1 MPQIPVILLHAG
13 AGGVLQPAPRERVMT
28 HLRGLAERLSAD
40 LQAGAEALDTVV
52 NAVRSMED
60 HPDMNAGLGS
70 KLQVDGL
77 ARLSAAVMNGAE
89 ERFAGV
95 VNVEGLPNP
104 ILLARA
110 LLDDDCR
117 VLAGPGALAR
127 ARELG
132 LPEGEVRTAA
142 RIAEWEAGLHG
153 LGGTVG
159 AVALDL
165 RGHLASA
172 TSTGGR
178 GMEAVGRVSDTPTV
192 AATYANAVAAVSLTG
207 VGEQI
212 VDGAIAAR
220 LVALVEGG
228 LSLAE
233 ARDRLVTQMRRRGWQ
248 AGFIAVDARGEAVH
262 AFTTPAMS
270 WWSVGPEGSRGAS

>member
-1 MPQIPVILLHAG
+1 MPQMPVILVHAG
-13 AGGVLQPAPRERVMT
+13 AGGLLAPEPRARVMA
-28 HLRGLAERLSAD
+28 HLRALTERLHAD
-40 LQAGAEALDTVV
+40 LQGGAEALDAVV

-70 KLQVDGL
+70 KLQVDGR
-77 ARLSAAVMNGAE
+77 ARLSAAVMNGPE

-95 VNVEGLPNP
+95 VNVEGLLNP

-110 LLDDDCR
+110 LLDDDSR
-117 VLAGPGALAR
+117 VLAGEGALAR

-132 LPEGEVRTAA
+132 LPEGEVRTPE
-142 RIAEWEAGLHG
+142 RIAEWEAGQHG
-153 LGGTVG
+153 ISGTVG

-165 RGHLASA
+165 RGQLAAA

-220 LVALVEGG
+220 LVAMVEGG
-228 LSLAE
+228 LSLVQ
-233 ARDRLVTQMRRRGWQ
+233 ARDRLLAQMRRRGWQ
-248 AGFIAVDARGEAVH
+248 AGFIAVDARGEAAH

-270 WWSVGPEGSRGAS
+270 WWSVGPEGSRGDP